1 MAEVILAMLP
11 PQKQHALPSKS
22 DHLKR
27 LTWTEEEGEPQDLPV
42 YLLST
47 QGVSTHSMPGDS
59 VVPRTVLKMTSGPCL
74 SRSFRSIVK
83 KEKSMEARQ
92 GKEKNK
98 CPTENKKGRCE
109 GGLGV
114 TGQEGLKGLAVVTRM
129 KGRSWACTI
138 LGEARL
144 RAGSPYTET

>member
-1 MAEVILAMLP
+1 
-11 PQKQHALPSKS
+11 
-22 DHLKR
+22 
-27 LTWTEEEGEPQDLPV
+27 
-42 YLLST
+42 
-47 QGVSTHSMPGDS
+47 
-59 VVPRTVLKMTSGPCL
+59 MTSGPYL
-74 SRSFRSIVK
+74 SRSSRSGVK

-98 CPTENKKGRCE
+98 CSTENKKGRCE
-109 GGLGV
+109 GGPGV
-114 TGQEGLKGLAVVTRM
+114 SGQEGLKGLAVVTRM

>member
-1 MAEVILAMLP
+1 MAMLP

-22 DHLKR
+22 DQLKK
-27 LTWTEEEGEPQDLPV
+27 LTWTEGEGEPQDPPV

-47 QGVSTHSMPGDS
+47 QAVSTHSMPGDS

-74 SRSFRSIVK
+74 SRSSQSGVK
-83 KEKSMEARQ
+83 KQKSMEPRQ

-98 CPTENKKGRCE
+98 SSTENKKGRCE

-114 TGQEGLKGLAVVTRM
+114 TGQEGLKGLAAVTRL
-129 KGRSWACTI
+129 KGRRWACTI

-144 RAGSPYTET
+144 RAGSPYTETWRQQ

>member
-47 QGVSTHSMPGDS
+47 QAVSTHSMPGDS
-59 VVPRTVLKMTSGPCL
+59 VVRRTVLKMTSGPCL
-74 SRSFRSIVK
+74 SRSSRSGVK
-83 KEKSMEARQ
+83 K
-92 GKEKNK
+92 
-98 CPTENKKGRCE
+98 
-109 GGLGV
+109 
-114 TGQEGLKGLAVVTRM
+114 
-129 KGRSWACTI
+129 
-138 LGEARL
+138 
-144 RAGSPYTET
+144 